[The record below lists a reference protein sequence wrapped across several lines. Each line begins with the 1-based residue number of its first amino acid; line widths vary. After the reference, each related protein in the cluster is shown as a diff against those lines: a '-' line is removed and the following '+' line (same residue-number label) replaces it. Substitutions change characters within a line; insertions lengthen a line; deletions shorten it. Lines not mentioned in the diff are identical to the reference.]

1 MAALGTID
9 GIEDWLVQ
17 KIITERR
24 SYEYVSIE
32 LQELYPTLR
41 GLSSRS
47 VRRFCSNSGIHAT
60 SRLTDSQLDRIVA
73 SNASKVSTV
82 DSCESLCIGLE

>member
-24 SYEYVSIE
+24 SYEYVKHRAS
-32 LQELYPTLR
+32 R
-41 GLSSRS
+41 ALSYFKGAKLKKRPE
-47 VRRFCSNSGIHAT
+47 I
-60 SRLTDSQLDRIVA
+60 L
-73 SNASKVSTV
+73 
-82 DSCESLCIGLE
+82 